1 MISVKR
7 TTCSLRECT
16 VEADDLP
23 VRSIPS
29 LPWHW
34 PYPPIHLTLS
44 FDRFTGYHEL
54 FLVLS
59 TLQDCRNDSS
69 GAISTSFISLLSLH
83 NLGHAVVDIH
93 SFPLMRIYLVLIA
106 FSLIPT

>member
-1 MISVKR
+1 MKR
-7 TTCSLRECT
+7 TICSLRECT
-16 VEADDLP
+16 VEADVLP
-23 VRSIPS
+23 VRSISS

-54 FLVLS
+54 FSRALLCKIAVTTHQVPWAL
-59 TLQDCRNDSS
+59 
-69 GAISTSFISLLSLH
+69 FYFSLLSLH
-83 NLGHAVVDIH
+83 NLGPAVVVIH
-93 SFPLMRIYLVLIA
+93 SFSLMRIYLVLIV

>member
-1 MISVKR
+1 MMKR

-16 VEADDLP
+16 VKADVLP
-23 VRSIPS
+23 VRSISS
-29 LPWHW
+29 LPWYW

-69 GAISTSFISLLSLH
+69 GAISTLLF
-83 NLGHAVVDIH
+83 H
-93 SFPLMRIYLVLIA
+93 SYLCTTWVTRRCCHHPFLFLDAHLSSINR
-106 FSLIPT
+106 FFF